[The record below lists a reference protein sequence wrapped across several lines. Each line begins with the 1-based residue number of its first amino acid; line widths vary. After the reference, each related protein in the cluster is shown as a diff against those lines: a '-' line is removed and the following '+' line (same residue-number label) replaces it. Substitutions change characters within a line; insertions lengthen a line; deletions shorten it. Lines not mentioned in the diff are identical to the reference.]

1 MSLIMETKLFS
12 DWLQDEMNKRGWS
25 QSDLSR
31 NSGVNRQVISTYIN
45 QQRKK
50 PDENI
55 LIDIARALNLPPET
69 VFRAA
74 GLLPPVS
81 DADTD
86 FENWKYVLEKLSERD
101 RNILL
106 DLAEKMAAENEK
118 ERALK
123 SLNPRRVANG

>member
-55 LIDIARALNLPPET
+55 LIDIARALNLPLRRPSS
-69 VFRAA
+69 
-74 GLLPPVS
+74 GPPACCRQS
-81 DADTD
+81 PTAD
-86 FENWKYVLEKLSERD
+86 SQ
-101 RNILL
+101 I
-106 DLAEKMAAENEK
+106 
-118 ERALK
+118 
-123 SLNPRRVANG
+123 

>member
-81 DADTD
+81 EDEAK
-86 FENWKYVLEKLSERD
+86 FEDWKYLLDGLSERD
-101 RNILL
+101 LNLL
-106 DLAEKMAAENEK
+106 RDIAEKMAAENEK

-123 SLNPRRVANG
+123 SLNPGRVGNG

>member
-1 MSLIMETKLFS
+1 METKLFS

-81 DADTD
+81 EDEAK
-86 FENWKYVLEKLSERD
+86 FEDWKYLLDGLSERD
-101 RNILL
+101 LNLL
-106 DLAEKMAAENEK
+106 RDIAEKMTAENEK

-123 SLNPRRVANG
+123 SLNPRRVGNG